1 MEALDTADDAV
12 QDAAV
17 AAPRRPGELT
27 TGWYVA
33 SALTWV
39 GVVVAL
45 AAVWNTSRQLGLAVW
60 WLGPPAQAKPV
71 IVSLLP
77 FVLPV
82 AMTAA
87 ALERVRYLPWFGLGA
102 SAVTA
107 VIGLVDITTFPRLA
121 LAQVAI
127 AVAAAVTSVA
137 SLSGMYRAGVSV
149 DEAAAAPG
157 RAIEPAHDVP
167 LDEPVPEPA
176 D

>member
-1 MEALDTADDAV
+1 MLDEV
-12 QDAAV
+12 PDAAV
-17 AAPRRPGELT
+17 AAPRPGELT

-121 LAQVAI
+121 LAQVSI

-137 SLSGMYRAGVSV
+137 SLSGMYRTGASV
-149 DEAAAAPG
+149 DDAAPTPEH
-157 RAIEPAHDVP
+157 AVEPTHDLP
-167 LDEPVPEPA
+167 LDHPVAEPV